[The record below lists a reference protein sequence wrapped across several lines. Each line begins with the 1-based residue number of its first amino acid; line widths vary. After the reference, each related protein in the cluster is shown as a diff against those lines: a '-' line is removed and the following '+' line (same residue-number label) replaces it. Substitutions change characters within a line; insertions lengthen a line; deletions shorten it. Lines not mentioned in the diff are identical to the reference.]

1 MSTYTGVIAA
11 SQKRCNCGAERLT
24 DLFVQ
29 QQYMY
34 LTSRP
39 YALEDVPSSG
49 AFAVSVKESPST
61 YAVEQSGSTGV
72 AILGG
77 QSSGTWKQLPVPEEL
92 NATGGVTGIV
102 MTRTTLYSSMDAGVE
117 DLNATGGVS
126 TIVMTRTI
134 RYSGYTVEPQ
144 ELNATGGVSAII
156 MTRTSGT
163 P

>member
-61 YAVEQSGSTGV
+61 DIVEQSGVTGV

-77 QSSGTWKQLPVPEEL
+77 QSSGTWKQSHVDEMS
-92 NATGGVTGIV
+92 ATGWIDSITMI
-102 MTRTTLYSSMDAGVE
+102 RTTRFSSMDAGVDE
-117 DLNATGGVS
+117 MNATGWVDS
-126 TIVMTRTI
+126 ITMTRTTRFSDYI
-134 RYSGYTVEPQ
+134 VEPQ
-144 ELNATGGVSAII
+144 EMNATGWVNEII
-156 MTRTSGT
+156 MTRTS
-163 P
+163 

>member
-39 YALEDVPSSG
+39 YALEDEPSSG
-49 AFAVSVKESPST
+49 VFAVSVKESPST
-61 YAVEQSGSTGV
+61 NTVEQSGVTGV

-77 QSSGTWKQLPVPEEL
+77 QSSGTWKLYPHDEFSVTGGILSITKTRTTRYGSMSAGHDEFSVTGGLLSITKTRTTRYSSTSTTPDEFS
-92 NATGGVTGIV
+92 ATGGLLSITK
-102 MTRTTLYSSMDAGVE
+102 
-117 DLNATGGVS
+117 
-126 TIVMTRTI
+126 
-134 RYSGYTVEPQ
+134 
-144 ELNATGGVSAII
+144 
-156 MTRTSGT
+156 TRTSL
-163 P
+163 